1 MLLALAWLAATG
13 VHLLR
18 GHDVELRVFRATGSG
33 PQPTPAVVRTL
44 STGAEQSTDP
54 TGRLRLHLSHIQ
66 LPISVSVRA
75 LEGGD
80 SSDDELKSLP
90 TSTWDITLPALAP
103 KQPDPA
109 PPPLQGFQRLFA
121 GTPLL
126 QSPPRPETV
135 DDNVWS
141 RSHLLLLTLPVVIAV
156 LWSAYWALRRRAWL
170 TRLPK
175 QQAGRLRELSSRA
188 RQTLNAALDGGRA
201 AHELRRRRW
210 QPSATLNVEAT
221 LRASVERPQAPTLV
235 FGSRVEPEY
244 LVLIDESSTLD
255 HLARLADELM
265 LSLQA
270 RDVALARYFFTD
282 SPLWCH
288 GPAEERKLRKPGLP
302 EVALEALQGSHGGHR
317 LIVVSDGRPLFHAGT
332 GAPMPCM
339 EQLLRWPDPVLL
351 TPTRRERWGRREW
364 ALSRQGFTVLPLNAE
379 GLRLLGE
386 LQGSDRPVP
395 LPGAE
400 AASRPPPRWVLE
412 PLSLL
417 LPTPPTVVTPAALC
431 DELRAH
437 LGDDAF
443 IWLQGC
449 AIYPEI
455 HWGITLRIGAGLLG
469 TDARLARALVPLVRL
484 PWLRDSHM
492 PNWLREALR
501 ARMTPADWAQVSHVI
516 DQILDSVREDRQ
528 GNIPL
533 QIATPAGTP
542 GLLQRLRQRWQA
554 WRRATRT
561 PSSQPSREAPVPP
574 ARRLTRDPVFLR
586 FLQGPPS
593 LGVPAA
599 DALRRLFFTEGLWT
613 LGTKALPLVAVALI
627 ASGGLAWQFPPR
639 QVVSHVVDRPPVAAP
654 AATALAVEPGA
665 SAPGVLVAYDNSE
678 LWRVE
683 AAGATRQAA
692 LKSIAVTGLQALADG
707 RRLLRLGSDRSVT
720 LPARPLAG
728 GSEAELDLEV
738 GRLFSSRDGRQTA
751 RLAADGR
758 SLEVAQAGSAPRRIG
773 LPASEATPLCIGVG
787 SGNTVAIGSARSVD
801 MVGIVGEQQVASV
814 PLPATEGCVLPP
826 DGETM
831 FGWQAPSDGR
841 VAVWRLDLRRRQMG
855 TPLSLAG
862 AEPIVAAAAS
872 ADGRLLWLLRG
883 NTVEAFDGSSGAS
896 LGTLPT
902 SATQLGTSADGLL
915 LALSSPGGQ
924 MELWQ
929 REPLQPEPLVG
940 GQRSDA
946 LPGSS
951 NSTRTRTVRDE
962 QETGRLR
969 AEVFSKFPNAT
980 VGVRY
985 GVKLFSGGAPP
996 VEILG
1001 TRPLPPGLKL
1011 RGRMLEGIPTV
1022 PGTYIVDFVA
1032 NEGET
1037 DEPVTISEELL
1048 VLPKGTAGP
1057 TVRTGIKET
1066 VETPAAPPASPRER
1080 GSADPSEVSVGARRI
1095 EILAHALVAE
1105 IEAAQE
1111 RSDWSDAEKFS
1122 VRARQ
1127 LRAEARALASA
1138 VGEVKIET
1146 APQAEMW
1153 RPVLSA
1159 IERAEARVEEAAVA
1173 SSRFGEVARR
1183 QTPGR

>member
-1 MLLALAWLAATG
+1 MEPAPEWLVRLEARLRASGFHIGTGQHLDARQVLAWLRGRPDAPADAEALAPYLAPIYCASADQQAAFETLLKQAWGVEAPTPKPPPATAAWLAPAWRRWWPTLLVLLALAWLAATG

-210 QPSATLNVEAT
+210 QPSARLNVEAT

-855 TPLSLAG
+855 TPLSLG
-862 AEPIVAAAAS
+862 APSRSSRPQRRPTGGCSGCCAATPSKPSMAAAALRS
-872 ADGRLLWLLRG
+872 ARC
-883 NTVEAFDGSSGAS
+883 
-896 LGTLPT
+896 
-902 SATQLGTSADGLL
+902 
-915 LALSSPGGQ
+915 
-924 MELWQ
+924 
-929 REPLQPEPLVG
+929 
-940 GQRSDA
+940 
-946 LPGSS
+946 
-951 NSTRTRTVRDE
+951 
-962 QETGRLR
+962 
-969 AEVFSKFPNAT
+969 
-980 VGVRY
+980 
-985 GVKLFSGGAPP
+985 
-996 VEILG
+996 
-1001 TRPLPPGLKL
+1001 
-1011 RGRMLEGIPTV
+1011 
-1022 PGTYIVDFVA
+1022 
-1032 NEGET
+1032 
-1037 DEPVTISEELL
+1037 
-1048 VLPKGTAGP
+1048 
-1057 TVRTGIKET
+1057 
-1066 VETPAAPPASPRER
+1066 PPAPRSWGHR
-1080 GSADPSEVSVGARRI
+1080 PTDCCWRCRHRAGRWSCGSASRCN
-1095 EILAHALVAE
+1095 
-1105 IEAAQE
+1105 
-1111 RSDWSDAEKFS
+1111 RS
-1122 VRARQ
+1122 
-1127 LRAEARALASA
+1127 
-1138 VGEVKIET
+1138 
-1146 APQAEMW
+1146 P
-1153 RPVLSA
+1153 
-1159 IERAEARVEEAAVA
+1159 
-1173 SSRFGEVARR
+1173 
-1183 QTPGR
+1183 